1 MHTIRILT
9 NGTWHIYVDTGD
21 ELGDGID
28 GSLSLVP
35 FFPTFSDRDM
45 VNIQTFT
52 LHLPV

>member
-1 MHTIRILT
+1 MGTLT
-9 NGTWHIYVDTGD
+9 YGTWAYIETGD

-28 GSLSLVP
+28 GLSSLVP